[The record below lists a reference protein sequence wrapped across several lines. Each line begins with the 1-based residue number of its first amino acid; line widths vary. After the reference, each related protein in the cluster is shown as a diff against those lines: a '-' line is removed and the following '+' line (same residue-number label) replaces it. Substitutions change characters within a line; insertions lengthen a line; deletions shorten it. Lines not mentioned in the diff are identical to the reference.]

1 MWDISQLG
9 CTLDKQNFTWL
20 MCVYFNKEQID
31 IFDPN
36 GQKFLSSE
44 FQLTAVDKHSILE

>member
-1 MWDISQLG
+1 MGDLSKLG

-31 IFDPN
+31 VLT
-36 GQKFLSSE
+36 QKDQNLFFALNW
-44 FQLTAVDKHSILE
+44 IL